1 MSLICKIIGCRW
13 STVHK
18 TYGVLVGTTRIEIHR
33 HCLRCGKRNPN
44 E

>member
-13 STVHK
+13 STVHAS
-18 TYGVLVGTTRIEIHR
+18 YWRHVEIHK